1 MAWGGGL
8 TGLGQLMAAGAGLG
22 KAYQDY
28 QAQQEKQRRDQ
39 MILAEFQQR
48 QADEKRK
55 SDMMATLGQVYGRL
69 PMAQSPQAGMS
80 PGAAAL
86 SPPDAMPATSPPP
99 QMASAPPPSPSF
111 SGSAGGGGLQTGG
124 SVGRDTG
131 YGGIPTVGSNARF
144 PALPPN
150 TTNDPG
156 TPGPGYTDT
165 PTSPT
170 PDASRVRPGPNDNMV
185 AQLNAGKPTQIA
197 DASGGGGFMAQ
208 MTQQGGNPQR
218 AQGAALAAYP
228 RIPQQF
234 RGSLQGDQLSKIVED
249 VMGPGADPATKG
261 MVIEH
266 LIGFADQRTKQEW
279 DQYKESTRQD
289 EKRFEFRER
298 QDDRRLQ
305 RQQMQ
310 QNREETQQY
319 HRDSLDI
326 QRGRLENQQDAG
338 QGRNQEVFRDK
349 DGNLHYVQKGQPIPE
364 GWSRD
369 NRRYY
374 GAQSMA
380 LQTFME
386 EFARD
391 NGHPPGSQDIRNWQA
406 ANTMQTSEARSVGSR
421 AGLLETAA
429 NSAEALIPLLV
440 EKSNQI
446 NRTEFP
452 TINKLIL
459 AYNEQTGDPNVV
471 QYGEM
476 INSMRYLYARAMSPT
491 GQARVADLSN
501 FDAIMNKAWTQGQ
514 IKGGVD
520 QIVKSL
526 GAERQGLERTRQGVV
541 GRGTQPGGQTPAQPT
556 QPQPSGEEVIQN
568 GWRYDAKTHQPLG
581 PAQ

>member
-8 TGLGQLMAAGAGLG
+8 TGLGQLMSVGAGLG

-28 QAQQEKQRRDQ
+28 QEQQQRQRRDQ
-39 MILAEFQQR
+39 LILEEFRQR

-55 SDMMATLGQVYGRL
+55 NDMMAGLFAAAGKL

-86 SPPDAMPATSPPP
+86 STPGEMPATSPPP
-99 QMASAPPPSPSF
+99 MMASAPPPSPSF
-111 SGSAGGGGLQTGG
+111 SGSAGGGGTSAGG

-131 YGGIPTVGSNARF
+131 YGGIPTVGPNARF

-156 TPGPGYTDT
+156 TPGPGYPAA

-170 PDASRVRPGPNDNMV
+170 PDASRMRSGPNDNMV

-197 DASGGGGFMAQ
+197 DASGSAGFMTQ
-208 MTQQGGNPQR
+208 MAQQGGNPQK
-218 AQGAALAAYP
+218 AQGAALSIYP

-234 RGSLQGDQLSKIVED
+234 RGSMTGPQLVDAINQAVPD
-249 VMGPGADPATKG
+249 ADGATKG
-261 MVIEH
+261 MIFQH
-266 LIGFADQRTKQEW
+266 LSQFADHQTQQEW
-279 DQYKESTRQD
+279 EQYKFGAGQQ
-289 EKRFEFRER
+289 EKREEFRER
-298 QDDRRLQ
+298 QADRQLARDDTREYRR
-305 RQQMQ
+305 
-310 QNREETQQY
+310 E
-319 HRDSLDI
+319 SLDLRRDQI
-326 QRGRLENQQDAG
+326 AGQQDSR
-338 QGRNQEVFRDK
+338 QSKDQEVFRDK
-349 DGNLHYVQKGQPIPE
+349 EGNLHYMRKGEQIPE
-364 GWSRD
+364 GWTRD

-380 LQTFME
+380 LQTFMD
-386 EFARD
+386 EFTRD
-391 NGHPPGSQDIRNWQA
+391 NGRPPGSQDIRNWQA

-491 GQARVADLSN
+491 GQARVADLAN